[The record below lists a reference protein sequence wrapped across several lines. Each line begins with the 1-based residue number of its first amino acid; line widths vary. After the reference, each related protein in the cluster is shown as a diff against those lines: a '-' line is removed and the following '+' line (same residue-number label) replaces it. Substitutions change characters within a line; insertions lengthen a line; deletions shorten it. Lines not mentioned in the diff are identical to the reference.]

1 MRNYVVVIGSKPNST
16 LPDINPVRVYTAN
29 SAASLSSK
37 YAGAEKICIAGGNEI
52 KKENVFNAVYSAQP
66 KRLVLRGGGDSVRNV
81 FNDLVIQLE
90 ILEWKLQFQYQKK
103 FFSAFY
109 IWFYDFTLM
118 TNLSPK
124 KCLAYLLKFQKKPR
138 PQGVSTGMF
147 AILRALDENPYS
159 TIIVCGIGLMGGGH
173 FDGIGKMSQGRGL
186 VDFKLFKLLSAKH
199 KERILTTDDDFSR
212 LGGVLKFE

>member
-1 MRNYVVVIGSKPNST
+1 MKNYVVVIGSKPNSI

-52 KKENVFNAVYSAQP
+52 KKENIFNAVHSAQP
-66 KRLVLRGGGDSVRNV
+66 KRLVLRGGDDSVRNL
-81 FNDLVIQLE
+81 FKDLVIQLE

-103 FFSAFY
+103 FFPALQ
-109 IWFYDFTLM
+109 IWLYDFICITK
-118 TNLSPK
+118 LSPK
-124 KCLAYLLKFQKKPR
+124 KCLTYLLKFHKKPR
-138 PQGVSTGMF
+138 PQGVSTGVF
-147 AILRALDENPYS
+147 AIIKALDENPCS
-159 TIIVCGIGLMGGGH
+159 TIVVCGIGLMGGGH
-173 FDGIGKMSQGRGL
+173 FDGNGKMPRRRGL